1 MRNEEWNCPNNLEK
15 NFLWL
20 SSLRRAIEKQVED
33 EEEAEEKPDVQK

>member
-20 SSLRRAIEKQVED
+20 STEKQVED